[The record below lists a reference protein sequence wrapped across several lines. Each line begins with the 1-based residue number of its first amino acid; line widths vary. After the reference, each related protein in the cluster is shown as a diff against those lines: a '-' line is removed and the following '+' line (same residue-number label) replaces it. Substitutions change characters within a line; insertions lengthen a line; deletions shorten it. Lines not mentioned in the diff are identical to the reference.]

1 MDVFLRNEISSI
13 FNLDGNFL
21 MKYAMGVNTQVNIQG
36 IRIFPENMVFVQ
48 AQPMVFVNF
57 CRY

>member
-13 FNLDGNFL
+13 FNFDGNFL